1 MLIRQ
6 KVMLS
11 ISAAILAILVAILA
25 GFQVTNVS
33 NGQRDAAEQ
42 RFLSNQIANEFV
54 DVSASLTREARSFVA
69 TGNQMHWD
77 RYFSIIDWSSGNTA
91 RPDWV
96 HRDLFPGKKIDQLA
110 IMTNLGFTEEELGLL
125 ETSISYSN
133 QLVET
138 ETQAMESIS
147 QGRFVEGPFDMLPG
161 ETVQQFA
168 IRILYDANYFK
179 ELDKIAVPVN
189 QFFDLLGDRSNASV
203 MQAQGRTDYWMMM
216 TVSLQGL
223 AAALFL
229 FMAWLVIGRLLNPL
243 SVVIDTVSSV
253 RTANNEIDLRKQLPQ
268 SGNDEIAKLSTSF
281 NFFIGALRD
290 ITKQLNQ
297 STGNLKSSTVELED
311 IAGKNEQISLVQRDS
326 LSQVSL
332 SANEMVSSVGEARE
346 SASSAA
352 LEAEGA
358 VKAAESGLSDI
369 SLANDSI
376 NALKVLMLDA
386 SNVVES
392 LKQDSNNITNILETI
407 QSIAEQTNLLAL
419 NAAIE
424 AARAGEQGRGFAVV
438 ADEVRSLAAR
448 TQDST
453 AEIQSMISRLQENS
467 TKAVSSMEKSTEQ
480 AEVCVQQTA
489 NTKTSLN
496 DISNSINTITAI
508 NTSVAQSTD
517 AQSAVIEEVS
527 QTINRILTEVD
538 NLASHAINTRE
549 NSNQLAK
556 IASELDSENRRF
568 LN

>member
-6 KVMLS
+6 KVVLS
-11 ISAAILAILVAILA
+11 ISAAILAIVFAILS
-25 GFQVTNVS
+25 GLQVTKVS
-33 NGQRDAAEQ
+33 DAQRAQAEQ

-54 DVSASLTREARSFVA
+54 KVSASLTREARSFVA
-69 TGNQMHWD
+69 TGNQIHWE
-77 RYFSIIDWSSGNTA
+77 RYFDIIDWSSGKTA
-91 RPDWV
+91 RPNWV
-96 HRDLFPGKKIDQLA
+96 HRDLFPGEKIDQLT

-147 QGRFVEGPFDMLPG
+147 QGRFVEGPFEMLPG

-189 QFFDLLGDRSNASV
+189 QFFDLLENRSNKSL
-203 MQAQGRTDYWMMM
+203 MQAQARTDDWMTIM
-216 TVSLQGL
+216 VSLQVV
-223 AAALFL
+223 AAALFG
-229 FMAWLVIGRLLNPL
+229 FVAWLVIRRLLNPL
-243 SVVIDTVSSV
+243 GVVIETVSSV

-281 NFFIGALRD
+281 NFFISALRD
-290 ITKQLNQ
+290 ITKQLEQ
-297 STGNLKSSTVELED
+297 STGNLKTSTVELED

-326 LSQVSL
+326 LSQVSV
-332 SANEMVSSVGEARE
+332 SASQMVSSVSEARE
-346 SASSAA
+346 NASSAA
-352 LEAEGA
+352 VEAEGA

-376 NALKVLMLDA
+376 NALKTLMLDA
-386 SNVVES
+386 STVIES
-392 LKQDSNNITNILETI
+392 LKQDSNNITKILDTI

-453 AEIQSMISRLQENS
+453 AEIQAMIIRLQDNS
-467 TKAVSSMEKSTEQ
+467 TKAVSSMERSTEQ

-489 NTKTSLN
+489 NTKNSLN
-496 DISNSINTITAI
+496 DISSSINTITAI
-508 NTSVAQSTD
+508 NSSVAQSTE

-538 NLASHAINTRE
+538 NLAGHAINTRE
-549 NSNQLAK
+549 NSNRLAK